1 VGSAYSARTLA
12 EVAMF
17 ASVEAGD
24 FWSLYTFYHI
34 PYRKSRSLNI
44 P

>member
-17 ASVEAGD
+17 ASVEARGAVLLPIYILSH
-24 FWSLYTFYHI
+24 FVQKVQ
-34 PYRKSRSLNI
+34 KS
-44 P
+44 